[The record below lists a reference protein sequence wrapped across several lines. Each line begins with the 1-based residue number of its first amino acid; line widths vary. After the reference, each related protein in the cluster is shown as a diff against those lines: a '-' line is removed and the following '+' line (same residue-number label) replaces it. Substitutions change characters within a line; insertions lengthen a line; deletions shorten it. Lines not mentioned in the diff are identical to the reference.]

1 MSRRKSIPELRAEIM
16 ASEKLRSQSQGAL
29 SSLLGL
35 HQATLSRILR
45 GKFQRHSSAVTAV
58 CKYASISCMTSRP
71 LDELDASIHRLT
83 ALAQGGATHERHA
96 LKLIRLAAELLK
108 TEPPARGALRRQ
120 RAAS

>member
-1 MSRRKSIPELRAEIM
+1 MRRRKTIPELRDEIM
-16 ASEKLRSQSQGAL
+16 ASAKLRGQPQEAL
-29 SSLLGL
+29 GVSLGI

-45 GKFQRHSSAVTAV
+45 GKFKRYSPAVASV
-58 CKYASISCMTSRP
+58 CNYASISCMTSRP

-108 TEPPARGALRRQ
+108 TTAPAEAALRRQ

>member
-1 MSRRKSIPELRAEIM
+1 MPRRKTIPELRHELM
-16 ASEKLRSQSQGAL
+16 ASAKLRGQPQEVL
-29 SSLLGL
+29 SEQLGI

-45 GKFQRHSSAVTAV
+45 GKFKRYSPAVATV
-58 CKYASISCMTSRP
+58 CNYASISCMTSRP

-108 TEPPARGALRRQ
+108 STAPAEAPLRRQ